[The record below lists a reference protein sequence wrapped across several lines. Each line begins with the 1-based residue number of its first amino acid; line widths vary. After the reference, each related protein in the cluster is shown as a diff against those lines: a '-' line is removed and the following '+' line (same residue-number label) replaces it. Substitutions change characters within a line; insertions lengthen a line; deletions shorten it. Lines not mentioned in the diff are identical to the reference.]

1 MATGSFEIGGVAV
14 APGECKFV
22 ELRIPELY
30 THASLSIP
38 IQVLHGK
45 RPGPRLFV
53 CAAIHGDEINGVEVI
68 RRLINEKVLRSLRGT
83 LIALPVVNVYGFIYR
98 SRYLPDRR
106 DLNRSF
112 PGSEKGSLAARVA
125 CMFLQE
131 IAALSTHG
139 IDLHTGAI
147 HRDNLP
153 QIRAS
158 LDDAETARMARAFP
172 APVLIDTT
180 ALNGSLRKS
189 LANMGVPVIVY
200 EAGEALR
207 FDEIAIRAGVKG
219 VISVMRELGMLPKV
233 RKRRVVE
240 PLIARS
246 SGWIRAPQ
254 SGILRSTTPL
264 GAKVEK
270 KDVLGIVS
278 DPFGEQEK
286 EVRSPASGIIV
297 GRTNLPLVNEGE
309 ALYHLARFEHLDEV
323 VETVDEFQSEYD
335 PNTDERA
342 PQQPPII

>member
-1 MATGSFEIGGVAV
+1 MAIGSFDIGDVAV
-14 APGECKFV
+14 APGERKLV

-68 RRLINEKVLRSLRGT
+68 RRLINQKVLKSLRGT

-112 PGSEKGSLAARVA
+112 PGSAKGSLAARVA
-125 CMFLQE
+125 HLFLQQ
-131 IAALSTHG
+131 IATGCTHG

-147 HRDNLP
+147 QRYNLP
-153 QIRAS
+153 QIRAN
-158 LDDAETARMARAFP
+158 LDDPETARMARAFP
-172 APVLIDTT
+172 APVLINTSLLD
-180 ALNGSLRKS
+180 GSLRKS
-189 LANMGVPVIVY
+189 LAEMGVPVIVY

-219 VISVMRELGMLPKV
+219 VVSVMRELGMLPTTRA
-233 RKRRVVE
+233 RKVVE
-240 PLIARS
+240 PLIART

-270 KDVLGIVS
+270 NGVLGIVS
-278 DPFGEQEK
+278 DPFGAQEK
-286 EVRSPASGIIV
+286 EVRSSASGIIV

-309 ALYHLARFEHLDEV
+309 ALYHLARFERLDEV
-323 VETVDEFQSEYD
+323 AETVEEFQFEYD
-335 PNTDERA
+335 PITDEKA
-342 PQQPPII
+342 PEEPPIV